1 MSQTTTERPAG
12 KRPTSAL
19 GRAADWADERYTA
32 SSFVRNSLNKVF
44 PDNWSFMMGEI
55 ALYSFIILL
64 LTGTYLAFFFDP
76 SMADTVYHG
85 TYKPLSG
92 ISMSRAYASTLDIT
106 FDVRGGLV

>member
-44 PDNWSFMMGEI
+44 PDNWSFMMGE
-55 ALYSFIILL
+55 
-64 LTGTYLAFFFDP
+64 
-76 SMADTVYHG
+76 
-85 TYKPLSG
+85 
-92 ISMSRAYASTLDIT
+92 SRST
-106 FDVRGGLV
+106 RSSS